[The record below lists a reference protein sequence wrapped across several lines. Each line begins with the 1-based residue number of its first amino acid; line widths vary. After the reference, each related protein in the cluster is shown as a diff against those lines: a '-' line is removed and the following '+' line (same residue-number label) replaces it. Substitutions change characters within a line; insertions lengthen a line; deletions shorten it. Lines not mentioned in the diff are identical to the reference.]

1 MTTIFN
7 IFRERKELRDEVSR
21 LKHQLHDLCELNHNL
36 PEGCERGKHCKV
48 CRHALLHT
56 VNISPFTTCD
66 YYICGIGNTCE
77 HFRSKY
83 TTAE

>member
-1 MTTIFN
+1 M
-7 IFRERKELRDEVSR
+7 RDEVSR
-21 LKHQLHDLCELNHNL
+21 LKHQEEVLRKQVHAMCEFVRNL
-36 PEGCERGKHCKV
+36 PEGCERGEHCKV

-56 VNISPFTTCD
+56 ERISPFETHD